1 MPICRAAM
9 WPNRQPEPIV
19 TARLTALSIGLAALL
34 PPLAVAQ
41 ANDSTAELAAGGLV
55 LTRTVDIEMRSE
67 DLYVSAKEIRVTY
80 RFFNRAAQDKTV
92 TVAFPMPDVTLD
104 FFDGLTAVPHP
115 GTENFL
121 DFSTKADGR
130 PVATQVEVKAL
141 AKDTDQTA
149 LLRKLG
155 VPLYPDAD
163 YDGLNGLPKAQRD
176 ELIKLG
182 LADINEFDAGKGW
195 EQHVV
200 PTWTV
205 KTTYHFQQT
214 FPAGREVVIEHR
226 YTPATGSGVG
236 TSLAYPDAAPDSGY
250 AEAVRKYCV
259 DKGFLAAMERAR
271 VAAKTEFPPFGDQ
284 RVSYILKTGA
294 NWAGPIKDFRLV
306 VDKGDPRN
314 LVTFCGDGLKKISP
328 TRFEMRKTDFT
339 PAVDLDV
346 LILTP
351 MPSN

>member
-1 MPICRAAM
+1 M
-9 WPNRQPEPIV
+9 
-19 TARLTALSIGLAALL
+19 TARLTALSLGLAALL
-34 PPLAVAQ
+34 VPPAGAS

-55 LTRTVDIEMRSE
+55 LTRTDDIEMRSE
-67 DLYVSAKEIRVTY
+67 DLFVSAKEIRVTY
-80 RFFNRAAQDKTV
+80 HFFNRSARDKTV

-104 FFDGLTAVPHP
+104 FIDGLTAVPHP

-121 DFSTKADGR
+121 DFSTRADGK
-130 PVATQVEVKAL
+130 PVSTQVEVKAF
-141 AKDTDQTA
+141 ADDVDQTA

-155 VPLYPDAD
+155 VPLYPDID
-163 YDGLNGLPKAQRD
+163 YDGLTALPKAQRD

-182 LADINEFDAGKGW
+182 LATVNEFDAGKGW

-205 KTTYHFQQT
+205 KTTYHFEQT

-236 TSLAYPDAAPDSGY
+236 TSLAYPDSGPDSGY

-259 DKGFLAAMERAR
+259 DKGFLAAIERAR
-271 VAAKTEFPPFGDQ
+271 VAAKAEFAPFGDQ

-314 LVTFCGDGLKKISP
+314 LVSFCGDGLKKISP
-328 TRFEMRKTDFT
+328 TQFEMRKTDFT
-339 PAVDLDV
+339 PAADLDV

-351 MPSN
+351 MGNQ